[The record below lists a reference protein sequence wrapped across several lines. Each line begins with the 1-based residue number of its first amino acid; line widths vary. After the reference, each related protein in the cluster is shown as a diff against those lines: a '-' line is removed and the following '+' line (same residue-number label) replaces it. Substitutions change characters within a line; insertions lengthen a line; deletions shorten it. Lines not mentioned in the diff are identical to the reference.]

1 MADMHPSAT
10 RPIIAVSEWAGT
22 DIYGVELQVK
32 LQIVGNHIG
41 LLASS
46 RTVCQFFVLDW
57 KIGRQ
62 KMVIYIFNRDAFFV
76 DKE

>member
-1 MADMHPSAT
+1 M
-10 RPIIAVSEWAGT
+10 
-22 DIYGVELQVK
+22 YGVELQVK

-46 RTVCQFFVLDW
+46 RTLCQFFVLDW

-62 KMVIYIFNRDAFFV
+62 KMVIYIFNRDASFV